1 MCSDSRNQRYARTI
15 IWLFV
20 AFACSRPPADHEIA
34 SLIETGRLKQAI
46 QAATSRLQKQP
57 QDHAARLLLADALS
71 RQSEFK
77 QIQQLLKDHLH
88 LGSPTLDAKA
98 ALLLAHAQ
106 CMLEN
111 RSPTAT
117 FARAES
123 LIHAAPELEAEF
135 LIRRATCHYVTGD
148 RQAAAQG
155 FRQAADHPRATPF
168 WRATA
173 QMNLAV
179 WLMQEERYDEAAELL
194 QSAALV
200 AEQRQYLN
208 LLAKI
213 AVNQGLCYDK
223 LGDYDRAER
232 RFTRA
237 AQLFEPEDANARQ
250 ALALYRGVL
259 YYHQSDFARAL
270 QAFRQGLEIAR
281 QREDRRAIGRL
292 LTNLAAVAIEQGDLT
307 QASHYAQEALLVKQK
322 LADPVSLD
330 YSRLMLADI
339 QRLRGD
345 MDAALPVY
353 LEIAANSSAPT
364 EARLTALSGAASV
377 ALARRQ
383 YDLASHRFRLAL
395 DLAAQSTRRLQNTEH
410 RLSMASTIASLYDA
424 YVEFLVQRGRTREAL
439 VVAETSR
446 SRLLAEKIGRPLG
459 PVKPLLPPRATPRNH
474 VVLYYWLMPAK
485 SFLWVIKPQA
495 TQLLTLPGERQILA
509 DVKALN
515 QLVLASKDPRAYDGP
530 AQRLYQT
537 LVAPAGVAPGS
548 QVLIVPDGPLSG
560 LNFELLASRQ
570 RFWIEDVIIAVTPAL
585 HVLEPR
591 QPPPLHQALLIGNPL
606 PGPSGLPALPHANR
620 EIRELRHLLG
630 DAADAF
636 EQQAATPELWRHISL
651 ERYGLIHLAAHAVA
665 NVESPLDSA
674 IILSPAR
681 SEYKLYA
688 RDILAR
694 RLQAHLVTLSACR
707 GAGARTYAGEG
718 LVGLAWAFLAAGARN
733 VVAGLWEVED
743 ASTTELM
750 HHFYLY
756 VRAGL
761 PPAAALR
768 LAKLHLLRSSSAWR
782 KPFYWAPF
790 VIYTRQPSI
799 PRASL
804 Q

>member
-1 MCSDSRNQRYARTI
+1 MCSDSRKQRYARTI
-15 IWLFV
+15 IWLSV
-20 AFACSRPPADHEIA
+20 ALACSRPPADRDIA
-34 SLIETGRLKQAI
+34 SLMESGRLKQAI

-57 QDHAARLLLADALS
+57 QDHTARLLLADALS

-88 LGSPTLDAKA
+88 LGAPALDAKA

-111 RSPTAT
+111 RFPTAT

-123 LIHAAPELEAEF
+123 LMHAAPELEAEF

-281 QREDRRAIGRL
+281 RREDRRAIGRL

-330 YSRLMLADI
+330 YSRLLLADI
-339 QRLRGD
+339 HRLRGD
-345 MDAALPVY
+345 MDAALPIY
-353 LEIAANSSAPT
+353 LEIAAKPSAPT

-383 YDLASHRFRLAL
+383 YDLASRRFRLAL
-395 DLAAQSTRRLQNTEH
+395 DLAAQSTRRLHNTEH
-410 RLSMASTIASLYDA
+410 RLSMAATIAGLYDA
-424 YVEFLVQRGRTREAL
+424 YVEFLVQRGRIREAL
-439 VVAETSR
+439 AVAETSR
-446 SRLLAEKIGRPLG
+446 SRLLAEKIGRPLR
-459 PVKPLLPPRATPRNH
+459 PPKALLPRATPRNH

-485 SFLWVIKPQA
+485 SFLCVIKPQGA
-495 TQLLTLPGERQILA
+495 RLVTLPGERQIA
-509 DVKALN
+509 EDVKALN
-515 QLVLASKDPRAYDGP
+515 QLVLSSKDPRAGQGP

-537 LVAPAGVAPGS
+537 LVAPARIPPGS
-548 QVLIVPDGPLSG
+548 QVLIVPDGPLFG
-560 LNFELLASRQ
+560 LNFELLVSDQ
-570 RFWIEDVIIAVTPAL
+570 RFWIEDVVIAVAPAL
-585 HVLEPR
+585 HVLEQS

-606 PGPSGLPALPHANR
+606 PAPTGLPPLPHANR
-620 EIRELRHLLG
+620 EFRELHRLLG

-636 EQQAATPELWRHISL
+636 EQQAATPELWRRISL

-750 HHFYLY
+750 HHFYRY
-756 VRAGL
+756 ARAGL
-761 PPAAALR
+761 PPAPALR

-790 VIYTRQPSI
+790 VIYTRQ
-799 PRASL
+799 ASL
-804 Q
+804 PSADIQ